1 MPKKGATKE
10 VGNIMSK
17 VQRVKSNLKIMAV
30 LLLASSALTGCS
42 AVDRMKAVGEAPKQ
56 AAITNPTL
64 EKNYKP
70 VSMPMPAEKL
80 VTKQA
85 NSLWTGSQ
93 SGFFKD
99 QRAKR
104 VGDIMT
110 VIIDIDD
117 KGKMENTTER
127 TRSTGEGAAVP
138 TLLGLEAH
146 AGEYL
151 PDAIN
156 PSNLAS
162 VTTNS
167 NYQGDGTTDRKEKVE
182 MKLAATVTQVLP
194 NGNLVIQGSQEVR
207 VNYENRLLKLAGVVR
222 PQDVNVDNTVSYEQ
236 IAEARIVYGGNGQIT
251 DVQQPRYGT
260 QVYDILMPF

>member
-1 MPKKGATKE
+1 MKNSLRTLALVMLAT
-10 VGNIMSK
+10 
-17 VQRVKSNLKIMAV
+17 
-30 LLLASSALTGCS
+30 SSLTACS
-42 AVDRMKAVGEAPKQ
+42 SVDRLKNVGEAPQ
-56 AAITNPTL
+56 QSSIQNPTQQA
-64 EKNYKP
+64 NYKP
-70 VSMPMPAEKL
+70 VSMPMPAERI

-110 VIIDIDD
+110 VVIDIDD
-117 KGKMENTTER
+117 KGKLENSSER
-127 TRSTGEGAAVP
+127 TRATSEGAAVP
-138 TLLGLEAH
+138 NLLGLETQF
-146 AGEYL
+146 GQIG
-151 PDAIN
+151 PDAID

-162 VTTNS
+162 VTTDS
-167 NYQGDGTTDRKEKVE
+167 SYKGDGTIDRKEKIE

-207 VNYENRLLKLAGVVR
+207 VNYENRILNLAGVVR

-236 IAEARIVYGGNGQIT
+236 IADARIAYGGKGQVT
-251 DVQQPRYGT
+251 DVQQPRVGT
-260 QVYDILMPF
+260 QVFDILMPF

>member
-1 MPKKGATKE
+1 
-10 VGNIMSK
+10 
-17 VQRVKSNLKIMAV
+17 MALV
-30 LLLASSALTGCS
+30 MLASTSLTACS
-42 AVDRMKAVGEAPKQ
+42 AVDRMKNVGEAPQ
-56 AAITNPTL
+56 QSAIQNPTVA
-64 EKNYKP
+64 KNYKP
-70 VSMPMPAEKL
+70 VSMPMPAEKV

-110 VIIDIDD
+110 VIIDIKD
-117 KGKMENTTER
+117 KGKLENSSER
-127 TRSTGEGAAVP
+127 TRESAEGASAP
-138 TLLGLEAH
+138 ALLGLEPH
-146 AGEYL
+146 FSEIG

-156 PSNLAS
+156 PSNLATIGS
-162 VTTNS
+162 DS
-167 NYQGDGTTDRKEKVE
+167 NYKGDGTIDRKETIE
-182 MKLAATVTQVLP
+182 LKLAATVTQVLP

-207 VNYENRLLKLAGVVR
+207 LNYENRILQLGGVVR

-236 IAEARIVYGGNGQIT
+236 IAEARISYGGKGQIS

-260 QVYDILMPF
+260 QVFDILMPF

>member
-1 MPKKGATKE
+1 MTQNKGYLRSLAL
-10 VGNIMSK
+10 VI
-17 VQRVKSNLKIMAV
+17 
-30 LLLASSALTGCS
+30 LASSSLTACS
-42 AVDRMKAVGEAPKQ
+42 AVDRMKDIGEPPSQ
-56 AAITNPTL
+56 SAIQNPTMAS
-64 EKNYKP
+64 NYKP
-70 VSMPMPAEKL
+70 VSMPMPAEK
-80 VTKQA
+80 VVAKQA

-117 KGKMENTTER
+117 KGKMENSSQRKRTT
-127 TRSTGEGAAVP
+127 SEGAAVP
-138 TLLGLEAH
+138 KLLGLETH
-146 AGEYL
+146 FGQVG
-151 PDAIN
+151 PDAID
-156 PSNLAS
+156 PTDLAS
-162 VTTNS
+162 VSTDS
-167 NYQGDGTTDRKEKVE
+167 NYKGDGATDRKEKVE

-207 VNYENRLLKLAGVVR
+207 VNYENRILKLAGVVR

-236 IAEARIVYGGNGQIT
+236 IAEARIAYGGKGQIT

-260 QVYDILMPF
+260 QVFDILMPF